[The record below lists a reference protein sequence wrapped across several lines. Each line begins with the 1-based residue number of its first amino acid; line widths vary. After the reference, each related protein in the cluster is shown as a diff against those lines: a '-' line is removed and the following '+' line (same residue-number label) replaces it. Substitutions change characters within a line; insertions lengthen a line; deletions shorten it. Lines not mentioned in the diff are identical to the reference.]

1 MIAKAKTLQM
11 RALDLVLLAIGVG
24 IILLAHKFPDLAD
37 TLKVV
42 GGGVCGLALP
52 QIGKWW
58 GKTDDETTVTT
69 TTTIV
74 EPPKDAA

>member
-1 MIAKAKTLQM
+1 MKRIGKTLQM
-11 RALDLVLLAIGVG
+11 RALDLVLLAVGVG

-58 GKTDDETTVTT
+58 GQPSTEGSVTVTT
-69 TTTIV
+69 TTT
-74 EPPKDAA
+74 EPPEAA